1 MGKYKGVWVACV
13 GALMSAG
20 LAAQPLRPDAGAGV
34 PVPTDAAQR
43 RADLRAA
50 LHAQLP
56 PPQTPPSV
64 ASAAQPALNPGQRAV
79 LRQQLRE
86 QGQWLVR
93 P

>member
-1 MGKYKGVWVACV
+1 MGKCKGMWVACV

-20 LAAQPLRPDAGAGV
+20 LAAQPLRPDAGA

-56 PPQTPPSV
+56 PPQPPLSV
-64 ASAAQPALNPGQRAV
+64 ASAAQPALNPGQRAE